1 MDLLPWPAAFYGCS
15 SIQITVEEGN
25 ANYSSYKGS
34 LYNKEETILISGAGG
49 SIVEILPTVTIIGN
63 GAFYNHRSLT
73 SITIPSSVTSIES
86 SAFYGTDLTS
96 VIFKNLNGWWYT
108 SDETATS
115 GTSISATDLE
125 NTTTAATYLRSSYG
139 LYYWKKS

>member
-49 SIVEILPTVTIIGN
+49 SIVEILPTVTIIGD

-73 SITIPSSVTSIES
+73 SITIPSGVKDINHY
-86 SAFYGTDLTS
+86 AFNGC
-96 VIFKNLNGWWYT
+96 NLNNVEFADPNGWWYT
-108 SDETATS
+108 SNANATS
-115 GTSISATDLE
+115 GTSFIEDLSDPAI
-125 NTTTAATYLRSSYG
+125 AATCLKTTYSNYC
-139 LYYWKKS
+139 WKKS

>member
-25 ANYSSYKGS
+25 ANYSGYKGS

-49 SIVEILPTVTIIGN
+49 SIVEILPTVTIIGD

-86 SAFYGTDLTS
+86 SAFYGTGLTS
-96 VIFKNLNGWWYT
+96 VIFENLNGWWYA
-108 SDETATS
+108 SSSTATS
-115 GTSISATDLE
+115 GTDLE
-125 NTTTAATYLRSSYG
+125 AADLLDVSTAATYLTDTYRN
-139 LYYWKKS
+139 YYWKKS